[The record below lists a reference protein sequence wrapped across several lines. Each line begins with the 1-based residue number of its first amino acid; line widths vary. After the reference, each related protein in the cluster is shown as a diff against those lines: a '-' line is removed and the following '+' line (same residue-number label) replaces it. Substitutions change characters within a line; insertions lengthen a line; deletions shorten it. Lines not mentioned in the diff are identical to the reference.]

1 MYETPQKN
9 LSLTLQMTE
18 ISDIYPSNF
27 GQWYHPRGS
36 ITIFVLYQF
45 ELGMTQRLI
54 WHMTQVSATKSFVG
68 TTQIKCGFCHQLL
81 KLVDV
86 KITLTCLNESN
97 FQKFISQPDYSLT
110 NNGEDFCLR
119 QQSFQMQ
126 ILPKELQAAKQEELE
141 RLYY

>member
-36 ITIFVLYQF
+36 ITIFVIYQF

-68 TTQIKCGFCHQLL
+68 TTQIKCERDTL
-81 KLVDV
+81 KQ
-86 KITLTCLNESN
+86 KTN
-97 FQKFISQPDYSLT
+97 FVRGHSV
-110 NNGEDFCLR
+110 
-119 QQSFQMQ
+119 
-126 ILPKELQAAKQEELE
+126 
-141 RLYY
+141 

>member
-36 ITIFVLYQF
+36 ITIFVIYQF

-68 TTQIKCGFCHQLL
+68 TTQTKCGWNISGKNIRIQFLSFETHFKAGQRKEFCYL
-81 KLVDV
+81 
-86 KITLTCLNESN
+86 
-97 FQKFISQPDYSLT
+97 
-110 NNGEDFCLR
+110 
-119 QQSFQMQ
+119 
-126 ILPKELQAAKQEELE
+126 
-141 RLYY
+141 

>member
-36 ITIFVLYQF
+36 ITIFVIYQF

-68 TTQIKCGFCHQLL
+68 TTQIKCVTFFMKMFEMRRVATLRNRYTVLTRMLQFAMLL
-81 KLVDV
+81 LVV
-86 KITLTCLNESN
+86 SIT
-97 FQKFISQPDYSLT
+97 
-110 NNGEDFCLR
+110 
-119 QQSFQMQ
+119 
-126 ILPKELQAAKQEELE
+126 A
-141 RLYY
+141 